1 MNPLQQLQELGQ
13 SVWLDSLRRSYL
25 GEDGYL
31 ARLIGAGEL
40 DGLTSNP
47 TIFQKALA
55 EDEAYEPQ
63 LRELAS
69 TDPRDA
75 LWKVMKADVGE
86 ACDLFLP
93 LYEASDG
100 RKGFCS
106 LEVDPSKAFDTEG
119 TVSDALELFRD
130 LGRPNLMVKVPG
142 TEAGLPAITRLIA
155 EGVNVN
161 VTLLFSVRRYEAV
174 AEAFLEGLRRS
185 RDAGGDLSR
194 IASVASF
201 FVSRV
206 DTKVDKI
213 LGDDRPRLA
222 TAGILNSRV
231 AYGSFERIYA
241 SAGWQELADEGA
253 RPQRLLWASTSVKDD
268 FYPDTLYVQE
278 LAGPQTVN
286 TMPESTLD
294 AFRDHGEV
302 ADRLTGTVT
311 EARQQLER
319 LAEQGVDM
327 EVITKELESEG
338 VEKFVDSF
346 EDAVAEMGQQKP

>member
-1 MNPLQQLQELGQ
+1 MNPLQKLAELGQ

-25 GEDGYL
+25 GEDGFL
-31 ARLIGAGEL
+31 ARLIAAEEI

-47 TIFQKALA
+47 TIFQKAIG

-63 LRELAS
+63 LRELAG

-75 LWKVMKADVGE
+75 LWTVMKADVRD
-86 ACDLFLP
+86 ACDLFAP
-93 LYEASDG
+93 MYSSSDAT
-100 RKGFCS
+100 KGYCS
-106 LEVDPSKAFDTEG
+106 LEVDPSKAFDTEA
-119 TVSDALELFRD
+119 TISEALQLFSEMD
-130 LGRPNLMVKVPG
+130 RPNLFVKVPG

-174 AEAFLEGLRRS
+174 AEAYLEGLRQR
-185 RDAGGDLSR
+185 RDAGGDLAHV
-194 IASVASF
+194 ASVASF

-206 DTKVDKI
+206 DTKVDAI
-213 LGDDRPRLA
+213 LADQRPRLA

-231 AYGSFERIYA
+231 AYGSFERIFSTA
-241 SAGWQELADEGA
+241 DWEELAAAGA
-253 RPQRLLWASTSVKDD
+253 RPQRLLWASTSVKDP

-286 TMPESTLD
+286 TMPESALD

-302 ADRLTGTVT
+302 ADRLTGTAT

-319 LAEQGVDM
+319 MAEQGVDLD
-327 EVITKELESEG
+327 VITKELESEG
-338 VEKFVDSF
+338 VDKFVESF
-346 EDAVAEMGQQKP
+346 EAAVEEMAKQKP